1 MNIAYRRNN
10 QNDHTALSIFSVKD
24 NNLSILISIRNGEF
38 FLNQKKQKI
47 LVISLRVSHL
57 RLILG

>member
-10 QNDHTALSIFSVKD
+10 QNVHTALNVFSVKD

-47 LVISLRVSHL
+47 LVISPRVSDL